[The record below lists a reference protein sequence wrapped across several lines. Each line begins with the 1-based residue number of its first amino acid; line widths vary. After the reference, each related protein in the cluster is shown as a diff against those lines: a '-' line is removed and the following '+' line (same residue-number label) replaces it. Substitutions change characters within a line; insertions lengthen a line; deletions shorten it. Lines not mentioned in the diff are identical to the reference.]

1 MYPLL
6 RINETCVA
14 RRLRAVLC
22 VIFFLVVLTPADAQ
36 TTILNGYA
44 YKKITSTKEIIN
56 TGEYLL
62 VCEATNSVMTD
73 VSKTS
78 KRGQVGSC
86 TLRDGVF
93 TGYDKAPLTLTISK
107 YDSYYYNIKCSGGHL
122 SPTSGS
128 TNVTLS
134 SSTPCPVHITFDTNG
149 NAKIG
154 NSEDKNRNIVLYDG
168 KLGHYTDYGTDTY
181 KAVQLYRRVYV
192 VNFPTATQGLTTFYN
207 ADYRY
212 AVPTDMKVYAV
223 IAAEEGQP
231 ISLMEP
237 FKVGNYVKKGS
248 AYLLKGTPGTTI
260 YLPTENDERGFQYD
274 GKNYLEGKRT
284 DEGLTSSSNNDVYYY
299 KLAIKDGQP
308 GFYWGAEN
316 GAAFQMTKPTT
327 AYLAVPKSAV
337 QQAAGLRIDL
347 DAITGVKSLEMQV
360 GKDLNDGGGQIY
372 TLDGRRCTTVPRK
385 GMYIINGK
393 KVIR

>member
-1 MYPLL
+1 MFCAIFLL
-6 RINETCVA
+6 T
-14 RRLRAVLC
+14 
-22 VIFFLVVLTPADAQ
+22 VITPTGAQ
-36 TTILNGYA
+36 TTVLNGYA
-44 YKKITSTKEIIN
+44 YKKITSTNELK
-56 TGEYLL
+56 TAGEYVL
-62 VCEATNSVMTD
+62 VCEATKRVMTG
-73 VSKTS
+73 VEAN
-78 KRGQVGSC
+78 RGTVGSC
-86 TLRDGVF
+86 TLSDGVF
-93 TGYDKAPLTLTISK
+93 TGYAKAPLTLTILKDGSN
-107 YDSYYYNIKCSGGHL
+107 YYHIKCSGGYLKLTNSSKDL
-122 SPTSGS
+122 SLIDSQ
-128 TNVTLS
+128 S
-134 SSTPCPVHITFDTNG
+134 SQTKIAISFDDQG

-154 NSEDKNRNIVLYDG
+154 FDQGKRYIVLNGTQLEAYTKYD
-168 KLGHYTDYGTDTY
+168 KDTY

-192 VNFPTATQGLTTFYN
+192 VNFPEATQGLTTFYN

-212 AVPTDMKVYAV
+212 EVPADMKVYAV
-223 IAAEEGQP
+223 TAAEEGQP
-231 ISLMEP
+231 ISLTEP
-237 FKVGNYVKKGS
+237 FKVGNYVKTGS

-260 YLPTENDERGFQYD
+260 YLPTENNINGAEYNGV
-274 GKNYLEGKRT
+274 NYLEGARS
-284 DEGLTSSSNNDVYYY
+284 DNGMTSSSKLDVYYY

-360 GKDLNDGGGQIY
+360 GKDLNDGDGQIY

>member
-1 MYPLL
+1 MFCAIFLL
-6 RINETCVA
+6 T
-14 RRLRAVLC
+14 
-22 VIFFLVVLTPADAQ
+22 VITPTGAQ
-36 TTILNGYA
+36 TPVLNGYA
-44 YKKITSTKEIIN
+44 YKKITRTTELNS
-56 TGEYLL
+56 TGEYVL
-62 VCEATNSVMTD
+62 VCEATNSVMTG
-73 VSKTS
+73 VSDN
-78 KRGQVGSC
+78 RGQVGSC
-86 TLRDGVF
+86 TLSDGVF
-93 TGYDKAPLTLTISK
+93 TGYTTAPLTLTILKDGSN
-107 YDSYYYNIKCSGGHL
+107 YNIKCSGGYLKLTDSSKDL
-122 SPTSGS
+122 S
-128 TNVTLS
+128 LS
-134 SSTPCPVHITFDTNG
+134 SSTRTTLAISFDDNG

-154 NSEDKNRNIVLYDG
+154 FDQGKKYIVLNG
-168 KLGHYTDYGTDTY
+168 TQLIAYTTYGTDTY

-212 AVPTDMKVYAV
+212 EVPTSMTIYAV
-223 IAAEEGQP
+223 TAAEEGQP
-231 ISLMEP
+231 VSLKEP
-237 FKVGNYVKKGS
+237 FTAGKYVKKGS
-248 AYLLKGTPGTTI
+248 AYLLKGTPGTTV
-260 YLPTENDERGFQYD
+260 YLPTEKNDYGTVVS
-274 GKNYLEGKRT
+274 GTNLLEGTRT
-284 DEGLTSSSNNDVYYY
+284 DEDMTSSTKSDVYYY

-360 GKDLNDGGGQIY
+360 GKDLNDGDGQIY

>member
-1 MYPLL
+1 MFCAIFLL
-6 RINETCVA
+6 N
-14 RRLRAVLC
+14 
-22 VIFFLVVLTPADAQ
+22 VITPTGAQ
-36 TTILNGYA
+36 ATVLNGYA
-44 YKKITSTKEIIN
+44 YKKITSTNELN
-56 TGEYLL
+56 TTGEYVL
-62 VCEATNSVMTD
+62 VCEATNSVMTG
-73 VSKTS
+73 VSDN
-78 KRGQVGSC
+78 RGQVGSC
-86 TLRDGVF
+86 TLSDGVF
-93 TGYDKAPLTLTISK
+93 TGYTTAPLTLTIST
-107 YDSYYYNIKCSGGHL
+107 DGSNYYNIQCSGGYLKLTDDKTNL
-122 SPTSGS
+122 SLIS
-128 TNVTLS
+128 TRTKLAIS
-134 SSTPCPVHITFDTNG
+134 FDDNG

-154 NSEDKNRNIVLYDG
+154 YYKGNRYIVLNSTQLIASNDTG
-168 KLGHYTDYGTDTY
+168 TY

-192 VNFPTATQGLTTFYN
+192 VNFPEATQGLTTFYN

-212 AVPTDMKVYAV
+212 EVPADMKVYAV
-223 IAAEEGQP
+223 TAAEEGQP
-231 ISLMEP
+231 ISLTEP
-237 FKVGNYVKKGS
+237 FKVGNYVKYGS

-260 YLPTENDERGFQYD
+260 YLPTEKNINGAEYNGV
-274 GKNYLEGKRT
+274 NYLEGARS
-284 DEGLTSSSNNDVYYY
+284 DNGMTSSKNSDVYYY

-347 DAITGVKSLEMQV
+347 DAITGVKFLEMQV
-360 GKDLNDGGGQIY
+360 GKDLNDGDGQIY